1 MHSSDT
7 SGASD
12 TSDTLIVLGIDPGTR
27 IIGYGILESEKSK
40 SELITY
46 GVISTNPQ
54 KTQAENLVEL
64 EKKLSRLITTH
75 HPALAVVEKI
85 FFSKNVKTAMAVSEA
100 RGIILL
106 TLANHDVPIQ
116 ELTPNEVKER
126 VTGDGA
132 ADKRQIQKMV
142 RIILDLEEAPKPD
155 DAADALALA
164 LSASLAPNY

>member
-1 MHSSDT
+1 
-7 SGASD
+7 
-12 TSDTLIVLGIDPGTR
+12 
-27 IIGYGILESEKSK
+27 
-40 SELITY
+40 
-46 GVISTNPQ
+46 
-54 KTQAENLVEL
+54 
-64 EKKLSRLITTH
+64 
-75 HPALAVVEKI
+75 
-85 FFSKNVKTAMAVSEA
+85 MAVSEA